1 MVDAKP
7 LRTFI
12 AVEFSTQTR
21 TELGRLTQRLA
32 QAGPERSVTW
42 VKPEAMHLTLKFLGE
57 TLPDQL
63 PAIQAALDGVAS
75 KQASFTVTTN
85 GLGCFPT
92 MKKPRVIWVGFAKDE
107 VARLGDLNRAVEAAI
122 APLGFPTEA
131 RPFSPHLTLGRV
143 RKEASPAVAARVG
156 EAVGAVKDVP
166 RLADSIQAILFIKS
180 ELKPSGPEYTVLYH
194 TGLTG

>member
-1 MVDAKP
+1 
-7 LRTFI
+7 
-12 AVEFSTQTR
+12 
-21 TELGRLTQRLA
+21 
-32 QAGPERSVTW
+32 
-42 VKPEAMHLTLKFLGE
+42 
-57 TLPDQL
+57 
-63 PAIQAALDGVAS
+63 
-75 KQASFTVTTN
+75 
-85 GLGCFPT
+85 
-92 MKKPRVIWVGFAKDE
+92 
-107 VARLGDLNRAVEAAI
+107 VEAAI